1 MREKVIIIYEDFWDQ
16 FVTLGIA
23 KDYKSAIDFLVKTN
37 QLIPTTEIYYNGDK
51 IPLNDE
57 RFVDFETVF
66 HEILKMTIKEFNEFF
81 EGVFSLD
88 EIEVYQ
94 TKE

>member
-1 MREKVIIIYEDFWDQ
+1 MREKVIVIYEDFYDQ

-37 QLIPTTEIYYNGDK
+37 QLTPTTEIHVNGDR
-51 IPLNDE
+51 IPLSDE

-66 HEILKMTIKEFNEFF
+66 HDILKMTVKEFNELF

-94 TKE
+94 AKE